1 MIKKSMVSLLLTG
14 ILTTTAIWS
23 CPIAAIASDS
33 VSWPEL
39 TVQTE
44 QISETEADTEA
55 FSVDVPN
62 QLPSDWH
69 ALSEE
74 ELNQL
79 FGDLPRYLDLGSFT
93 LNRLNNIPIPQITS
107 DGMVIRDR
115 FGRAWRIRMNW
126 QELQKRIT

>member
-44 QISETEADTEA
+44 QISET
-55 FSVDVPN
+55 
-62 QLPSDWH
+62 
-69 ALSEE
+69 
-74 ELNQL
+74 
-79 FGDLPRYLDLGSFT
+79 
-93 LNRLNNIPIPQITS
+93 
-107 DGMVIRDR
+107 
-115 FGRAWRIRMNW
+115 
-126 QELQKRIT
+126 